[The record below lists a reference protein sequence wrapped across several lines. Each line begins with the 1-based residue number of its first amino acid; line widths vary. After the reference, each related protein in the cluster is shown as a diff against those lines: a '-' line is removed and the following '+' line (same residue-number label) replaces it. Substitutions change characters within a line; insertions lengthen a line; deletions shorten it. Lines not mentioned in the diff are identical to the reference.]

1 MRDIVQLLNV
11 VFFVL
16 NALILVRV
24 LLSWIPGVGLNHP
37 VVRIVHQLTSPIL
50 DPIRRLM
57 PSAGGLD
64 LSPLVA
70 VLLLSVIR
78 RLVFEVLLTLG
89 P

>member
-1 MRDIVQLLNV
+1 MRDIVQLLNA

-16 NALILVRV
+16 NALIIVRV
-24 LLSWIPGVGLNHP
+24 ILSWIPGVGFDHP

-70 VLLLSVIR
+70 VLLLSLIQK
-78 RLVFEVLLTLG
+78 LLFEVLLTLG

>member
-1 MRDIVQLLNV
+1 MGDIVQLLNL

-16 NALILVRV
+16 NALIIIRV
-24 LLSWIPGVGLNHP
+24 FLSWIPGVGFDHP
-37 VVRIVHQLTSPIL
+37 AVRIVHQLTSPIL

-70 VLLLSVIR
+70 LLLLTLVR
-78 RLVFEVLLTLG
+78 RLLFEVLLTLG

>member
-24 LLSWIPGVGLNHP
+24 FLSWIPGVGSDHP
-37 VVRIVHQLTSPIL
+37 VVRIVHQITSPIL

-70 VLLLSVIR
+70 VLLLT
-78 RLVFEVLLTLG
+78 LVRQLLFDVLLTLG

>member
-16 NALILVRV
+16 NALIIVRV
-24 LLSWIPGVGLNHP
+24 ILSWIPGVGFDHP
-37 VVRIVHQLTSPIL
+37 IVRIVHQLTSPIL

-70 VLLLSVIR
+70 LLLLS
-78 RLVFEVLLTLG
+78 LVQKLLFEVLLTLG